1 MKGIQEEKL
10 EASKRLCIPS
20 EANTLNNRQHK
31 IIDNFKEMDT
41 FIEAFLLNLER
52 RVLLINKDIVEK
64 RRADKMNQVMIG
76 YYRHN

>member
-64 RRADKMNQVMIG
+64 RRADKMNQVIIVFFL
-76 YYRHN
+76 H